1 MFDLFG
7 EALTTALFPCSL
19 VLLVPGLAIATGSR
33 HRSATATGAFLV
45 GLLASS
51 WLRFA
56 GATDVWPSLITG
68 VVFLFAS
75 LAVATDDKWSPALA
89 LGGAGAAAGAATGTL
104 WRPCVGTEF
113 GEVLNLIPSSGVS
126 GGFGLGVYIAGVMA
140 PVIALA
146 AIVSAIP
153 ARWIIRASKHL
164 KRFGSGALAL
174 LGIATIAGL
183 EDRVIGR
190 LLELSSF

>member
-1 MFDLFG
+1 MLDLFG

-33 HRSATATGAFLV
+33 HRSPLATGAFLV
-45 GLLASS
+45 GLFASS
-51 WLRFA
+51 WLRFS
-56 GATDVWPSLITG
+56 GATDIWPSLVTG
-68 VVFLFAS
+68 SVFLLAS
-75 LAVATDDKWSPALA
+75 LAVATDDKWNPALA

-113 GEVLNLIPSSGVS
+113 GEVLNLIPSSGAS

-146 AIVSAIP
+146 AIVYAIP
-153 ARWIIRASKHL
+153 APWNLRASKQL
-164 KRFGSGALAL
+164 KRFGSGGLAL

-183 EDRVIGR
+183 EERVISR
-190 LLELSSF
+190 LFELSSS